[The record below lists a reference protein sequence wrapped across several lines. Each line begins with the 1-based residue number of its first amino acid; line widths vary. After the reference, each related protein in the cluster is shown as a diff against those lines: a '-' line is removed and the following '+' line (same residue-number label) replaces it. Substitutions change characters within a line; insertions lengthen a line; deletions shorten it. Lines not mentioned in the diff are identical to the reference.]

1 VPADT
6 RGAERSA
13 VMAEPVRIGGIAAG
27 GDGVGRLA
35 DGRAIFVPRS
45 APGDLI
51 RLAGLELKS
60 RFGRGRVGQLLEP
73 GPDRVTPRCA
83 HYDRDACG
91 GCQLQHLSPT
101 AQRAARRT
109 IVGDALRRIARLDIS
124 DPELEPAVK
133 DWGYRTKLTLAVQA
147 RGRLVGLHR
156 HDRPADIFNLTRCE
170 IADPALNRLWTA
182 LSPLRELLPPD
193 ASHVI
198 LRLERGGAL
207 HVIVRSAGE
216 RAWTSGGEL
225 RSGLRAAGVDATVW
239 WHPEGG
245 APRVVAGDGTP
256 WPATVFE
263 QVHPALGDRVRAY
276 ALEQLGDVRG
286 RKVWDLYAGIGET
299 TTRLLEAGANVES
312 VELDPR
318 AVALAGPEVADG
330 VRRHRGL
337 AEEVVSRLKPADLV
351 ITNPPRTGMD
361 PRVIDAILATAP
373 RRVVY
378 ISCDPATL
386 ARDLGRMC
394 GGDSRP
400 PALPPVTVRESFR
413 VRLSAT
419 RAFDLFPQTAHI
431 ETVAVL
437 EAA

>member
-1 VPADT
+1 MPADT
-6 RGAERSA
+6 GRADRSA
-13 VMAEPVRIGGIAAG
+13 VVAEPVRIGGIAAG

-35 DGRAIFVPRS
+35 DGRAIFIARS

-51 RLAGLELKS
+51 RLTGLELKP
-60 RFGRGRVGQLLEP
+60 RFARARVGQVLEP
-73 GPDRVTPRCA
+73 GPDRVTPRCV
-83 HYDRDACG
+83 HYDRDDCG
-91 GCQLQHLSPT
+91 GCQLQHLAST

-109 IVGDALRRIARLDIS
+109 TVGDALRRIARLDVP
-124 DPELEPAVK
+124 DPELEAAGE

-156 HDRPADIFNLTRCE
+156 YDRPADIFNLNRCE
-170 IADPALNRLWTA
+170 IADPALNRLWAA

-193 ASHVI
+193 ASHLI

-207 HVIVRSAGE
+207 HLIVRSAGE
-216 RAWTSGGEL
+216 RAWTNGAEL

-263 QVHPALGDRVRAY
+263 QVHPALGDRVRAF
-276 ALEQLGDVRG
+276 ALEQLGEVRG
-286 RKVWDLYAGIGET
+286 RTVWDLYAGIGET
-299 TTRLLEAGANVES
+299 TTRLLEAGATVES

-318 AVALAGPEVADG
+318 AVALAGPEVAEG
-330 VRRHRGL
+330 VRRHIGL
-337 AEEVVSRLKPADLV
+337 AEEIVSRLRPADLV

-361 PRVIDAILATAP
+361 KRVIEAILATAP
-373 RRVVY
+373 QRVVY

-386 ARDLGRMC
+386 ARDLFRLC
-394 GGDSRP
+394 ATTAPLPLRPSR
-400 PALPPVTVRESFR
+400 FQ
-413 VRLSAT
+413 
-419 RAFDLFPQTAHI
+419 AFDLFPQTAHV